1 VAVSD
6 FLANKQ
12 QEIVERLNQL
22 KPAMDEYTRL
32 EAAAEALAALD
43 GRSANSADP
52 LVDTVTRGRPGRPS
66 RSRKPASK
74 ATASSAATATPAK
87 AARKTT
93 ARQKAR
99 SGRPKGSG
107 ARAAETLSL
116 IQGQPGITISEL
128 ATGLGIKANYLY
140 RVLPVLLRD
149 GKIAK
154 KGRGWHPK
162 GK

>member
-1 VAVSD
+1 MPD
-6 FLANKQ
+6 FLADKQ
-12 QEIVERLNQL
+12 QEIVDRLNQL

-32 EAAAEALAALD
+32 EAASKALASLD
-43 GRSANSADP
+43 GRSANSAAP
-52 LVDTVTRGRPGRPS
+52 SAPGAVRKRPGRP

-74 ATASSAATATPAK
+74 ASASSTATATQVK

-93 ARQKAR
+93 ARKKAR

-107 ARAAETLSL
+107 ARAAETLAL
-116 IQGQPGITISEL
+116 VQGQPGITIPEL

-140 RVLPVLLRD
+140 RVLPVLQRD
-149 GKIAK
+149 GKITK

-162 GK
+162 DK